1 MHALRRSISSYNDEK
16 GESDLLDGDRRHAIS
31 SKASHRAPSLDTLI
45 IPGRTRYPSDK
56 GPPSGTIDVRVA
68 QALVD
73 RELRQTDGTYSYNAL
88 VKTNDLL
95 RPPPEPQ
102 RYRSLVAQTPKSLAA
117 NGFDGQYGHSRH
129 SSGFSGS
136 NSSRRSGGCSS
147 LASRLSADRDPS
159 RYVELYNH
167 LARKSALTELI
178 ALVEGS

>member
-1 MHALRRSISSYNDEK
+1 M
-16 GESDLLDGDRRHAIS
+16 
-31 SKASHRAPSLDTLI
+31 PSLDTLI

-56 GPPSGTIDVRVA
+56 GPPSRIVDVRVA
-68 QALVD
+68 EALLD
-73 RELRQTDGTYSYNAL
+73 RELRQNDGNYSYNAL

-95 RPPPEPQ
+95 RPPEPQ
-102 RYRSLVAQTPKSLAA
+102 RYRSLVAQTSKSLAA

-167 LARKSALTELI
+167 LARKSALTELV
-178 ALVEGS
+178 ALAEGT